1 MWLLTG
7 LFAAEAAS
15 ASGLQQ
21 YILPAA
27 IALLAT
33 VGAAF
38 LALRGTFKTA
48 AVNHETEFDKL
59 VHARVAKLEDQL
71 VDAERRLE
79 TMTADRDRYR
89 ELHAQLRLDVFA
101 AGLNPDQLTK
111 GGGGAARNTRRR
123 D

>member
-7 LFAAEAAS
+7 FFAEAAG
-15 ASGLQQ
+15 SGWQQ
-21 YILPAA
+21 YLVPGAL
-27 IALLAT
+27 ALLAT
-33 VGAAF
+33 VGAAW

-48 AVNHETEFDKL
+48 AVTHEAEFDKL

-89 ELHAQLRLDVFA
+89 ELHAQLRLDVIA
-101 AGLNPDQLTK
+101 AGLHPDRLGR
-111 GGGGAARNTRRR
+111 GGPSDA
-123 D
+123 

>member
-7 LFAAEAAS
+7 FVAAEAAS
-15 ASGLQQ
+15 AAGWQQ
-21 YILPAA
+21 YLVPGAL
-27 IALLAT
+27 ALLAT
-33 VGAAF
+33 VGAAW

-48 AVNHETEFDKL
+48 AVNHEAEFDKL
-59 VHARVAKLEDQL
+59 VHARVTRLEDQL

-101 AGLNPDQLTK
+101 AGLNPDRLGK
-111 GGGGAARNTRRR
+111 GGADAARNT
-123 D
+123 

>member
-1 MWLLTG
+1 VVWLLTG
-7 LFAAEAAS
+7 LADAAAAP
-15 ASGLQQ
+15 AWQQ
-21 YILPAA
+21 YVLPGA

-33 VGAAF
+33 VGAAWI
-38 LALRGTFKTA
+38 ALRGTFKTA

-89 ELHAQLRLDVFA
+89 ELHAQLRLDVIA
-101 AGLNPDQLTK
+101 AGLHPDRLGKGDGDASRNP
-111 GGGGAARNTRRR
+111 
-123 D
+123 